1 MDKIDKS
8 NDPAPV
14 LDDGA
19 SLRLPLPR
27 LPGDAATA
35 PAPLL
40 ERAISNAAVGAVRTL
55 VVALLEAENA
65 QLKQRLDL
73 LEGLPV
79 GAALVRLKER
89 EWAVDR
95 ERPKKTFWDTK
106 ATALEALRADR
117 SRAVGGGAVS

>member
-1 MDKIDKS
+1 MIF
-8 NDPAPV
+8 
-14 LDDGA
+14 
-19 SLRLPLPR
+19 
-27 LPGDAATA
+27 
-35 PAPLL
+35 
-40 ERAISNAAVGAVRTL
+40 
-55 VVALLEAENA
+55 EAENA

-106 ATALEALRADR
+106 ATALEALRGDR